1 MIPSG
6 KPHNQMLLGK
16 QDEDETIS
24 EEGKILV

>member
-16 QDEDETIS
+16 KEEEKIS
-24 EEGKILV
+24 DEGKILV